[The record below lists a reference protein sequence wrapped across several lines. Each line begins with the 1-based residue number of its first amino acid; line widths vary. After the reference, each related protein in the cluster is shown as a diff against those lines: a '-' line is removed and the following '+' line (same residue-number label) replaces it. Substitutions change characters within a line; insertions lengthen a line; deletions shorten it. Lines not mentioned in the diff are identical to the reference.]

1 VDVLRGAT
9 IRHLQRLFVR
19 RQRLCHE
26 RKALTAERVRHV
38 NRIKGFLFSQGVS
51 GYQPLRRDRCRL
63 FTAHTH
69 IGHRPVIPGASSRR
83 DRGARFSGEPEAD
96 GVIYDPD
103 RAGGAE
109 HDRVIRGGDW

>member
-1 VDVLRGAT
+1 MDVLRGAT

-26 RKALTAERVRHV
+26 RKALTAEKVRHV

-63 FTAHTH
+63 FTARTH
-69 IGHRPVIPGASSRR
+69 IGHRPVIPVHHLVEREDASRVSRKLTEL
-83 DRGARFSGEPEAD
+83 S
-96 GVIYDPD
+96 YDPD
-103 RAGGAE
+103 GAGGAE
-109 HDRVIRGGDW
+109 HDRVIRRGDG